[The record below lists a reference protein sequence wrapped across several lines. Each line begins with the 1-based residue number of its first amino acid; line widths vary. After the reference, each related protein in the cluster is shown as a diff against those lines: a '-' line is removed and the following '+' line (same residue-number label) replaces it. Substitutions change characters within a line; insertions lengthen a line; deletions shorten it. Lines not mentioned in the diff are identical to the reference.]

1 MREVIK
7 VNQSIIIYIRILIFI
22 FNLDIQAHIFK
33 IMIMQSVWS
42 FWCLDQKLDDSPKYE
57 NSLLNLIY
65 NGV

>member
-33 IMIMQSVWS
+33 IMILQSVWS
-42 FWCLDQKLDDSPKYE
+42 FWCLDHKLDDSPKYE